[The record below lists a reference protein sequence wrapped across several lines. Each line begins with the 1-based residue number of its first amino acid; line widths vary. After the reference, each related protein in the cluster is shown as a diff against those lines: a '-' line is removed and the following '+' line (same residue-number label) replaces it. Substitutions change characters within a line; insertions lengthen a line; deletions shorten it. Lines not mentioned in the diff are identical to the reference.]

1 MDHVNFASFW
11 EGVLLMINKLKNNLD
26 CFTDVITFVLVF
38 VKVILFFVGLPPR
51 LLEGIR
57 KKTLEN
63 SNVFFPY
70 LKRVENEFF
79 LS

>member
-26 CFTDVITFVLVF
+26 CITDVITFVLVF

-51 LLEGIR
+51 LLEGIT
-57 KKTLEN
+57 KKDIGKFQCLFSLFET
-63 SNVFFPY
+63 S
-70 LKRVENEFF
+70 
-79 LS
+79 

>member
-57 KKTLEN
+57 KKDIGKFQCLFSLFET
-63 SNVFFPY
+63 S
-70 LKRVENEFF
+70 
-79 LS
+79 